1 MDYKVTIG
9 IPVYND
15 MKGIRL
21 MLDSVLGQTFPDI
34 EYLICDD
41 CGTDH
46 SIDVVKEYQQTHPR
60 GKNIRILHQP
70 HNMGIGAGRNRMMAE
85 AKGQYFYS
93 VDADDTIAPNTIELL
108 YNTAQKYHAEIVYGS
123 YERLYLFDGK
133 CVNRVPTSYPMKV
146 FNSSDEFAMYV
157 YYTGIQG
164 MNWNY
169 LMDLDVV
176 RRNQLQV
183 TPVGHGYG
191 EDFTY
196 TIDLPTYVSGAVL
209 LPDITYQYYIRSSST
224 QIKKKK
230 ILSHEQFM
238 LSIDAVNKKKARKEL
253 KGKPYYA
260 KRISLLMMIDCSF
273 ACEMLKKRADF
284 DVPFT
289 NCEIRDVMW
298 HPMSLWEILTS
309 NSARKQNLFYYLI
322 GKLPP
327 AISVILLRL
336 MTKRYGIGV

>member
-1 MDYKVTIG
+1 
-9 IPVYND
+9 
-15 MKGIRL
+15 
-21 MLDSVLGQTFPDI
+21 
-34 EYLICDD
+34 
-41 CGTDH
+41 
-46 SIDVVKEYQQTHPR
+46 
-60 GKNIRILHQP
+60 
-70 HNMGIGAGRNRMMAE
+70 
-85 AKGQYFYS
+85 
-93 VDADDTIAPNTIELL
+93 
-108 YNTAQKYHAEIVYGS
+108 
-123 YERLYLFDGK
+123 
-133 CVNRVPTSYPMKV
+133 
-146 FNSSDEFAMYV
+146 MYA
-157 YYTGIQG
+157 YYRWIQG

-169 LMDLDVV
+169 LIDLDVI
-176 RRNQLQV
+176 RRNHLQV
-183 TPVGHGYG
+183 TPVAHGYG

-284 DVPFT
+284 DVPFK

-322 GKLPP
+322 GKLPLVLS
-327 AISVILLRL
+327 ILLLRL
-336 MTKRYGIGV
+336 MVNRYS